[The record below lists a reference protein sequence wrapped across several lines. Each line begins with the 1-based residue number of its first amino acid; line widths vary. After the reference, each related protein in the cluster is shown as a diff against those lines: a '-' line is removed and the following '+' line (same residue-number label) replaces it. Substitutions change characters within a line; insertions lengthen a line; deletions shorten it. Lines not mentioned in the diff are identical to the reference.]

1 MTPGSITDYYL
12 KTKSGE
18 DDSLW
23 TKLYAKLLKEF
34 EIQRCSQ
41 YPNAKAMLMLMGI
54 IKPTEG
60 TKLMFKHLR
69 LKVGCFVDESSKVK
83 VVGST
88 GQVEQDELSGREGRK
103 AKLHDLHHRS

>member
-1 MTPGSITDYYL
+1 MTCVPYDMRRVTDQYL
-12 KTKSGE
+12 KTKMGERTPSGRRSIE
-18 DDSLW
+18 
-23 TKLYAKLLKEF
+23 
-34 EIQRCSQ
+34 QCHQ